1 MVDPVINICGKDIRV
16 EGRFIR
22 MAYLDGDKYNAPE
35 DPEAL
40 LVGLRSCGTRI
51 DLFTFL
57 QPLPNTSPKYSYS
70 MEWDNLAAMKVSTFD
85 HWWTQQ
91 IPSTV
96 RNRARQAEKRGVTFR
111 VVPFGEELLKGI
123 CDIYNECPIRLGK
136 PFPHYGMT
144 LDRAREY
151 AGTFLDRS
159 TYIGAFL
166 GDRMIGFTKLVLNE
180 TGTHACIIHIL
191 SMIQYKDKAVT
202 NALIAQA
209 VRFCTDRRVGYL
221 VYERF
226 SYGKKQVDSLSHFKE
241 VNGFRR
247 LDLPRYFIPLTA
259 IGKAAFHLGLH
270 HRLVDHVP
278 ESVAAKLREL
288 RRAWH
293 GRKIQ
298 RTTEA

>member
-1 MVDPVINICGKDIRV
+1 
-16 EGRFIR
+16 
-22 MAYLDGDKYNAPE
+22 MAYLDGDKYNVPE

-40 LVGLRSCGTRI
+40 LAGLKSCGTRI

-57 QPLPNTSPKYSYS
+57 QPLPDTSPKYSYS
-70 MEWDNLAAMKVSTFD
+70 MEWDNLATLKVSTFD
-85 HWWTQQ
+85 HWWAHQ

-96 RNRARQAEKRGVTFR
+96 RNRAKQAGKRGVTFR

-136 PFPHYGMT
+136 RFPHYGIT
-144 LDRAREY
+144 IDRAREY

-159 TYIGAFL
+159 TYTGAFI
-166 GDRMIGFTKLVLNE
+166 GDRMIGFSKLVLNE
-180 TGTHACIIHIL
+180 TRTYACIVHIL
-191 SMIQYKDKAVT
+191 SMVQHKEKAVT
-202 NALIAQA
+202 NALIAEA
-209 VRFCTDRRVGYL
+209 VRFCAQQGIGYL
-221 VYERF
+221 VYENF
-226 SYGKKQVDSLSHFKE
+226 SYGKKQSDSLSHFKE

-247 LDLPRYFIPLTA
+247 VDLPRYFIPLTA
-259 IGKAAFHLGLH
+259 IGKAAFRLGLH
-270 HRLVDHVP
+270 QRLIDHLP

-298 RTTEA
+298 QTTEA